1 MSAFLK
7 ERDSA
12 AMQVPMTYQRLNLM
26 LMLSVF
32 CSCSDY
38 QILSELLCFF
48 FFIENVLLIIIV
60 KCTS

>member
-12 AMQVPMTYQRLNLM
+12 AMQVPTTYQRLNLM

-32 CSCSDY
+32 CSWSDY

-60 KCTS
+60 KYTS

>member
-12 AMQVPMTYQRLNLM
+12 AMQVPMTYQRPNLM

-32 CSCSDY
+32 CSWSDY
-38 QILSELLCFF
+38 QRLSEVFVCLFVFFLLKMLC
-48 FFIENVLLIIIV
+48 
-60 KCTS
+60 

>member
-12 AMQVPMTYQRLNLM
+12 AMQVPMTYQRLNLI
-26 LMLSVF
+26 LMLSVV

-48 FFIENVLLIIIV
+48 FLH
-60 KCTS
+60 

>member
-1 MSAFLK
+1 MSAFLL

-12 AMQVPMTYQRLNLM
+12 AMQVPITYQRPNLI

-38 QILSELLCFF
+38 QRLSEVFF
-48 FFIENVLLIIIV
+48 FFFFFKLKML
-60 KCTS
+60 C